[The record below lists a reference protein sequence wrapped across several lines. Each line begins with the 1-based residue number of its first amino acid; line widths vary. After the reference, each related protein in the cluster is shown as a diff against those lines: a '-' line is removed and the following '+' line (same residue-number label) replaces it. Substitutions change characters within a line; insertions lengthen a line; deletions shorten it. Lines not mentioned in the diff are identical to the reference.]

1 MDKWLANNT
10 AAKIIALAVAL
21 ILWAMVHVDTDAPT
35 ITRSSQGDHTTIANL
50 SIEPYGLDADKYVLK
65 TVSPQQV
72 SVNVS
77 GQTSQLA
84 SLATSSEYEVKMDLS
99 KIEEPGQYTVS
110 LQVDTPPG
118 VELLSILPS
127 KVTVTVEE
135 KVTQAFDAVVLTT
148 GVPAEGFAELDP
160 VFEDGNAVQ
169 VTLPAS
175 EMKQVQ
181 KIQGEISVEGSNGN
195 VSGRIKLVA
204 YSNNGE
210 VLDDAVIEPAS
221 IKVQIPISSNVSSS
235 SKTLPLNVSYS
246 GSLPDGLVLSDVKA
260 GAQEVTVYG
269 SAEVLESLSSYPPI
283 TLDLD
288 RITAEGETTYSEAL
302 AAPEGADRIVPSS
315 VKYTVTVVPYEQKTI
330 ANVPVT
336 LTGLAKGNEATIT
349 DPESGRMDVTIVG
362 ASSLLAGVTASD
374 ITLTADLAG
383 LNAGTHNVQLDV
395 ELPNYIRINENTPPS
410 ITVEVTGT
418 ASDTENQPP
427 AETDTENPAPTPE
440 TDGSSG
446 NTNETDPGTEPSDS
460 ETNTNTDTPSTEE
473 PVTEQPGTTEETPAA
488 PDEGTTDSGQT
499 DPTESEGSTN
509 NSGETTPEQNND
521 TGGDAVTP

>member
-77 GQTSQLA
+77 GQSSQLA

-99 KIEEPGQYTVS
+99 KIEEAGQYTVS

-148 GVPAEGFAELDP
+148 GVPAEGFTELDP
-160 VFEDGNAVQ
+160 IFEDGNAVQ

-210 VLDDAVIEPAS
+210 ILDDAVIEPAS
-221 IKVQIPISSNVSSS
+221 LKVQIPISSNVS

-269 SAEVLESLSSYPPI
+269 SAGVLESLSSYPPV

-288 RITAEGETTYSEAL
+288 RITAEGATTYSEAL
-302 AAPEGADRIVPSS
+302 AAPEGVDRIVPSS
-315 VKYTVTVVPYEQKTI
+315 VNYTLTVVPYEQKTI
-330 ANVPVT
+330 ANVPIT

-349 DPESGRMDVTIVG
+349 DPESSQMDVTIVG

-383 LNAGTHNVQLDV
+383 LNAGTHNVQLAV
-395 ELPNYIRINENTPPS
+395 ELPNYIQTNKANPLS
-410 ITVEVTGT
+410 VTVEITGT
-418 ASDTENQPP
+418 ASDTESQPP
-427 AETDTENPAPTPE
+427 AETDTENPAATPG
-440 TDGSSG
+440 TDGNSG
-446 NTNETDPGTEPSDS
+446 STNETDPGTEPSDA
-460 ETNTNTDTPSTEE
+460 ENNANTDTPSNED
-473 PVTEQPGTTEETPAA
+473 PVTEQPGTTEETPTTT

-499 DPTESEGSTN
+499 DPTENDGTTN
-509 NSGETTPEQNND
+509 NNGETAPEQGND
-521 TGGDAVTP
+521 TGGEAVTP